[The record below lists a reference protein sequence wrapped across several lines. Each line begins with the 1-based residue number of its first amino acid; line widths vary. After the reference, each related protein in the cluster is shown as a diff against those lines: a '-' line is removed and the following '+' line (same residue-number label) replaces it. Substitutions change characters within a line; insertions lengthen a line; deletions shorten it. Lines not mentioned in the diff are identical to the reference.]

1 MNFVMEGVDVLMFK
15 YIIIE
20 VDGIIRSPINKKGK
34 PSKYED
40 PKLFETAEAAGRW
53 IDKHSYEGM
62 SYHYTI
68 VRV

>member
-1 MNFVMEGVDVLMFK
+1 MNFVMEGVDVLMWK
-15 YIIIE
+15 YI
-20 VDGIIRSPINKKGK
+20 INKKGK

-53 IDKHSYEGM
+53 IDRHSYEGM